1 MSALQNP
8 LVLILCC
15 LATAVVTSIAST
27 FLFRSRIRSLL
38 QSTED
43 ENKKAIEEAEREA
56 DEALQTTRDEMRSDF
71 RKRKKKFEDE
81 IKQRRTEAQKIEKK
95 IKSREQSLDQKLKIL
110 EGRETELEKIQ
121 GSLEDEEK
129 RYKRLIQ
136 EYEESLQAS
145 QKTLEKISGLTTAE
159 AKSELV
165 KSLETKAR
173 EEAREKLL
181 EIEENA
187 KSEAERKSQTILT
200 NAVQKMAGSFV
211 NDATI
216 TVVNLPSDE
225 VKGRIIGREGR
236 NIRAIEQSTGV
247 DLIIDDTPE
256 VLIISCFNPMRREIA
271 KLALEQLIEDGRI
284 HPARITETV
293 KKIEEDFD
301 GVLMEY
307 GEKAAFDLG
316 VSDIHQELVFR
327 LGKLQF
333 RSNGKQSVL
342 NHSIETA
349 YIASMMANEIGLD
362 ATIAKRMGL
371 LHKVG
376 IAEDQDFDGHHA
388 SVGAE
393 LCEKYH
399 EPAEVCAAIRMHCSD
414 ELESASPYA
423 LLLRTANEISTARP
437 GARRER
443 LKSYIQRLQNMETAV
458 EKFSGVEKAYVM
470 QAGREVAVMVEPSGI
485 SDSEVKGLSQ
495 DIAHTLRSEFSFP
508 GQVRVTVVRE
518 NRSVDTAT

>member
-1 MSALQNP
+1 M
-8 LVLILCC
+8 
-15 LATAVVTSIAST
+15 IAST
-27 FLFRSRIRSLL
+27 FVFRSRISALL

-43 ENKKAIEEAEREA
+43 ENKKVLEEAGSEA
-56 DEALQTTRDEMRSDF
+56 DE
-71 RKRKKKFEDE
+71 
-81 IKQRRTEAQKIEKK
+81 
-95 IKSREQSLDQKLKIL
+95 
-110 EGRETELEKIQ
+110 Q
-121 GSLEDEEK
+121 GSLEQEEK
-129 RYKRLIQ
+129 RYKRLIE
-136 EYEESLQAS
+136 EYEENLQSS
-145 QKTLEKISGLTTAE
+145 QKTLEKISGLTKAE
-159 AKSELV
+159 AKAELV
-165 KSLETKAR
+165 KSLESKAR
-173 EEAREKLL
+173 EEAREHLL
-181 EIEENA
+181 EIEEKA

-301 GVLMEY
+301 SVLMEY
-307 GEKAAFDLG
+307 GEI
-316 VSDIHQELVFR
+316 VYR

-349 YIASMMANEIGLD
+349 YIAGMMAHEIGLD
-362 ATIAKRMGL
+362 ANVAKRMGL

-376 IAEDQDFDGHHA
+376 IAENQDFDGHHA
-388 SVGAE
+388 RIGAE

-399 EPAEVCAAIRMHCSD
+399 EPAEVCTAVRMHCSD
-414 ELESASPYA
+414 ELETTSPYA

>member
-1 MSALQNP
+1 
-8 LVLILCC
+8 LVLIICC
-15 LATAVVTSIAST
+15 LVSAGITSVIST
-27 FLFRSRIRSLL
+27 FLSRSRVRSLL
-38 QSTED
+38 QSTEE
-43 ENKKAIEEAEREA
+43 ENKKALEEAGRDA
-56 DEALQTTRDEMRSDF
+56 DEALQTARDEMRSDF
-71 RKRKKKFEDE
+71 KKRKKKFEDE
-81 IKQRRTEAQKIEKK
+81 IKQRRSETQKIEKK
-95 IKSREQSLDQKLKIL
+95 IRSREQSLDQKLKIL
-110 EGRETELEKIQ
+110 EGRESALKQIQ
-121 GSLEDEEK
+121 GSLEQEEK

-136 EYEESLQAS
+136 EYEQSLESS

-159 AKSELV
+159 AKAELV
-165 KSLETKAR
+165 RSLESKAR
-173 EEAREKLL
+173 EEARETLS
-181 EIEENA
+181 EIEEKA
-187 KSEAERKSQTILT
+187 KQEADRKSQTILT

-211 NDATI
+211 NDAAI

-301 GVLMEY
+301 NVLMEY

-316 VSDIHQELVFR
+316 VSDMNPELIFR

-333 RSNGKQSVL
+333 RSNGRQSVL
-342 NHSIETA
+342 NHSVETA
-349 YIASMMANEIGLD
+349 YLASLMANEIGLD
-362 ATIAKRMGL
+362 ANIAKRMGL

-376 IAEDQDFDGHHA
+376 MAEDQEFDGHHA
-388 SVGAE
+388 DIGAE
-393 LCEKYH
+393 ICSKFH
-399 EPAEVCAAIRMHCSD
+399 EPAEVCAAIRMHCKD

-437 GARRER
+437 GARKDR

-470 QAGREVAVMVEPSGI
+470 QAGREVAVMVEPAGVT
-485 SDSEVKGLSQ
+485 DADVKGLSQ